1 MNKYFIETKK
11 HKILFVMVGVPGS
24 GKSTTSKW
32 LKKEYEE
39 AGTKVRYVSRDE
51 IRFRL
56 IEGISQA
63 NYFSKEKEVYNEFI
77 AEIKD
82 GLENADVVIADAT
95 HLNRKSRNA
104 LFHNLHIDRTK
115 VTVIGV
121 YINTPLETCLER
133 NETRKGGR
141 TFVPPHE
148 VHNMY
153 LRMEPPTYNEPFDY
167 IYTFNGKTINLL
179 ERR

>member
-1 MNKYFIETKK
+1 MRKNKLYIM
-11 HKILFVMVGVPGS
+11 IGIPGS
-24 GKSTTSKW
+24 GKSTYAKYAIMNENTI
-32 LKKEYEE
+32 YI
-39 AGTKVRYVSRDE
+39 SRDD
-51 IRFRL
+51 IRFSFL
-56 IEGISQA
+56 SDTD
-63 NYFSKEKEVYNEFI
+63 NYFAKEKQVYKEFI
-77 AEIKD
+77 KQINDNLKED
-82 GLENADVVIADAT
+82 YNVIADAT

-121 YINTPLETCLER
+121 YINTPLEICLER

-148 VHNMY
+148 IHNMY
-153 LRMEPPTYNEPFDY
+153 LRMEPPTYNESFDY
-167 IYTFNGKTINLL
+167 IYTFNGETINLL

>member
-1 MNKYFIETKK
+1 MEKNKLYIM
-11 HKILFVMVGVPGS
+11 IGIPGS
-24 GKSTTSKW
+24 GKSTYAKYAIMNDNTIHI
-32 LKKEYEE
+32 
-39 AGTKVRYVSRDE
+39 SRDG
-51 IRFRL
+51 IRFAL
-56 IEGISQA
+56 LSDTD
-63 NYFSKEKEVYNEFI
+63 NYFAKEKQVYKEFI
-77 AEIKD
+77 KQIN
-82 GLENADVVIADAT
+82 ENLKEGYNVIADAT

-121 YINTPLETCLER
+121 YMNTPLETCLER

-167 IYTFNGKTINLL
+167 IYTFDGKSINLL

>member
-1 MNKYFIETKK
+1 MGKNKLYIM
-11 HKILFVMVGVPGS
+11 IGIPGS
-24 GKSTTSKW
+24 GKTTYAKYGIMN
-32 LKKEYEE
+32 ED
-39 AGTKVRYVSRDE
+39 TIHISRDE
-51 IRFRL
+51 IRFSL
-56 IEGISQA
+56 LSDTD
-63 NYFSKEKEVYNEFI
+63 NYFAKEKQVYKEFI
-77 AEIKD
+77 KQINDNLQK
-82 GLENADVVIADAT
+82 GYNVIADAT

-153 LRMEPPTYNEPFDY
+153 LRTEPPTYNEPFDY
-167 IYTFNGKTINLL
+167 IYTFDGKTIKLL

>member
-1 MNKYFIETKK
+1 MEKNKLYIM
-11 HKILFVMVGVPGS
+11 IGIPGS
-24 GKSTTSKW
+24 GKSTYAKYAIMNDNTIHI
-32 LKKEYEE
+32 
-39 AGTKVRYVSRDE
+39 SRDG
-51 IRFRL
+51 IRFAFL
-56 IEGISQA
+56 SDTD
-63 NYFSKEKEVYNEFI
+63 NYFAKEKQVYKEFI
-77 AEIKD
+77 RQIN
-82 GLENADVVIADAT
+82 ENLKEGYNVIADAT

-121 YINTPLETCLER
+121 YMNTPLETCLER

-153 LRMEPPTYNEPFDY
+153 LRTEPPTYNEPFDY
-167 IYTFNGKTINLL
+167 IYTFDGKTIKLL
-179 ERR
+179 ERK